1 MFSPDQCRKLF
12 DKVESFLLQQVQ
24 AAEQQFHRT
33 DLALADQIFVRA
45 TTDIYSP
52 DRPEVWQ
59 EDHLATAARAV
70 AQETERQVTQS
81 LGAWRLTGLVRGR
94 GEKK

>member
-1 MFSPDQCRKLF
+1 MLSPDQRRKLF
-12 DKVESFLLQQVQ
+12 DKVESFLLQQAQ
-24 AAEQQFHRT
+24 AAEQQFRRA
-33 DLALADQIFVRA
+33 DLALADLIYDRA

-52 DRPEVWQ
+52 ARPEVRT
-59 EDHLATAARAV
+59 EDQPVTAARAV
-70 AQETERQVTQS
+70 AQDIERQATQS